1 MLDSSKF
8 TYSDS
13 RRNTN
18 QPNINNSNTKV
29 FSLNKNQFSVFARSM
44 FISGLSYLLLC
55 GLSIAAAVL
64 FEKTIKTDW
73 SLFQALA
80 PIFAIL
86 IFISAILSG
95 AWTSI
100 IAKRSLPFAISVYIF
115 TILANALAFG
125 WFASASQ
132 LLFNGS
138 NVTLLLI
145 CFGVG
150 AIILLIAG
158 LIASILGWKGT
169 LALSKIYMSLSIG
182 LMVVM
187 LVSFIA
193 APLIFVYGGFNF
205 LQWWYFLVYAFFGVY
220 IFINVIF
227 DIKKVQKTSEFIK
240 ISDTSDKKEIT
251 FVSLYCGY
259 LLLSSFIRVV
269 WIVVMLF
276 TRLSNVRK

>member
-29 FSLNKNQFSVFARSM
+29 FSLIKFQFSVFARSM
-44 FISGLSYLLLC
+44 FIRGFSYLFLY

-259 LLLSSFIRVV
+259 LLLSSFIRVI

>member
-1 MLDSSKF
+1 MDH
-8 TYSDS
+8 
-13 RRNTN
+13 
-18 QPNINNSNTKV
+18 
-29 FSLNKNQFSVFARSM
+29 
-44 FISGLSYLLLC
+44 
-55 GLSIAAAVL
+55 
-64 FEKTIKTDW
+64 
-73 SLFQALA
+73 
-80 PIFAIL
+80 L
-86 IFISAILSG
+86 IH
-95 AWTSI
+95 
-100 IAKRSLPFAISVYIF
+100 
-115 TILANALAFG
+115 
-125 WFASASQ
+125 
-132 LLFNGS
+132 
-138 NVTLLLI
+138 TLHAY
-145 CFGVG
+145 FHKE
-150 AIILLIAG
+150 AG

-182 LMVVM
+182 LMIVM

-259 LLLSSFIRVV
+259 LLLSSFIRVI

-276 TRLSNVRK
+276 IRLSNVRK

>member
-64 FEKTIKTDW
+64 FEKTMKVDPFMIE
-73 SLFQALA
+73 ALA
-80 PIFAIL
+80 PVFGIL
-86 IFISAILSG
+86 IFISAILNG
-95 AWTSI
+95 AWTAI

-115 TILANALAFG
+115 TIVANAFAFG
-125 WFASASQ
+125 WFVFASS
-132 LLFNGS
+132 LFTNGS
-138 NVTLLLI
+138 NITLLLI

-169 LALSKIYMSLSIG
+169 LALSRIYMSLSIG

-193 APLIFVYGGFNF
+193 APLIFVYGGFAF
-205 LQWWYFLVYAFFGVY
+205 LQWWYFIVYALFGIY

-227 DIKKVQKTSEFIK
+227 DIKKVQKASEFTK
-240 ISDTSDKKEIT
+240 ISDTSDKREIT

-259 LLLSSFIRVV
+259 LLLSSFIRIIWVV
-269 WIVVMLF
+269 VIFF